1 MSVTQA
7 LNTAAAGLR
16 TAQAG
21 LSIVA
26 ANVANAQTP
35 GYTRKTLQTQTTAA
49 GGDLVSVRIANVSRE
64 LDQYLQKQLR
74 TESSGG
80 AYADL
85 KAQIYQRLQQIY
97 GDPNSASSLETVFSD
112 FTTAVQALVTSPSDS
127 SARINVLNTAEVLAQ
142 QLQNLTADIQSLR
155 SATEQGI
162 AGSVEAAN
170 NILQGLA
177 GVNGQLRTSHV
188 NDAAKANLLDQRDHY
203 LDQLAELMDIRV
215 IENESGAVSVFTSSG
230 LQLAGTEAA
239 VLSFDPQG
247 MMTAAAQWSPDPN
260 DRQIG
265 TITLSNLNGAPVDLI
280 ATKSFRSGRIA
291 AYLEM
296 RDEVLVQA
304 QTQLDELAAA
314 MSRALS
320 DRTVAGTPVTAGTQ
334 VGFDIDVGGLLAG
347 NSVQVSYTDTL
358 TSTLRKVTIVRVDD
372 PAALPLSDG
381 LTADPNDRVIGIDW
395 SGGLASVVSQLNA
408 SFNGQLQFANPSG
421 STLRILDDGTASTS
435 DVNAVS
441 ATSTINSLSDGSAEL
456 PFFIDGGV
464 PFSGA
469 INKSGAQSVGFA
481 GRIAVNPALL
491 ADPSKIVA
499 YQASTPAGDQTR
511 PSFILDQLTTASLGF
526 SPASGIGSVSAPYSG
541 TLSSFMRQAMSQQG
555 NAAASAQSLSEGQ
568 RMVVDALQQRFNEGA
583 AVNIDQEMSNLL
595 VLQTAYGANARVF
608 SAVHDMIDT
617 LLQIL

>member
-499 YQASTPAGDQTR
+499 DQASTPAGDQTR

>member
-35 GYTRKTLQTQTTAA
+35 GYTRKSLQTQTTGA
-49 GGDLVSVRIANVSRE
+49 GGDLVSVRIASVSRE

-127 SARINVLNTAEVLAQ
+127 SARINVLNTAQVLAQ

-162 AGSVEAAN
+162 ADSVEAAN
-170 NILQGLA
+170 NLLQGIA
-177 GVNGQLRTSHV
+177 AVNGQLRTSHV
-188 NDAAKANLLDQRDHY
+188 DDAAKASLLDQRDHY

-239 VLSFDPQG
+239 VLSFDLQG
-247 MMTAAAQWSPDPN
+247 MMTAAAQWSADPDE
-260 DRQIG
+260 RHIG

-296 RDEVLVQA
+296 RDQVLVQA
-304 QTQLDELAAA
+304 QAQLDEFAAA

-320 DRTVAGTPVTAGTQ
+320 DRTVAGTPATAGTQ

-347 NSVQVSYTDTL
+347 NSVQVTYTDTL
-358 TSTLRKVTIVRVDD
+358 TNAQHKVTIVRVDD
-372 PAALPLSDG
+372 PNALPLSNG
-381 LTADPNDRVIGIDW
+381 VTADPNDRVIGIDW
-395 SGGLASVVSQLNA
+395 SGGMASVVSQLNA
-408 SFNGQLQFANPSG
+408 SFNGQIQFANPSG
-421 STLRILDDGTASTS
+421 SILRILDDGTASTS
-435 DVNAVS
+435 DINAVS
-441 ATSTINSLSDGSAEL
+441 ATSTVTGLSAGSAEL
-456 PFFIDGGV
+456 PFFVDGGV

-469 INKSGAQSVGFA
+469 INKGGAQSTGYA
-481 GRIAVNPALL
+481 GRIVVNPALL
-491 ADPSKIVA
+491 ADPSKVVA

-526 SPASGIGSVSAPYSG
+526 SPGSGIGSASTPYTG

>member
-16 TAQAG
+16 SAQAG

-35 GYTRKTLQTQTTAA
+35 GYTRKTLQTQTTSA
-49 GGDLVSVRIANVSRE
+49 GSDLVSVRVASVSRE

-85 KAQIYQRLQQIY
+85 KSQIYQRLQEIC

-112 FTTAVQALVTSPSDS
+112 FTNAAQALVTSPSDS
-127 SARINVLNTAEVLAQ
+127 SARINVLNTGQVLAQ

-155 SATEQGI
+155 SSAEQGI
-162 AGSVEAAN
+162 ADSVAAAN
-170 NILQGLA
+170 DILQGLA
-177 GVNGQLRTSHV
+177 QVNGQLRSSHAD
-188 NDAAKANLLDQRDHY
+188 DAAKSDLLDQRDRY

-215 IENESGAVSVFTSSG
+215 TENDYGTVSVFTSSG
-230 LQLAGTEAA
+230 LQLVGGEAST
-239 VLSFDPQG
+239 LSFDSQG
-247 MMTAAAQWSPDPN
+247 MMSANAQWSADPS
-260 DRQIG
+260 DCQVG
-265 TITLSNLNGAPVDLI
+265 TITLSNANGAPIDLI

-296 RDEVLVQA
+296 RDQVLVQA
-304 QTQLDELAAA
+304 QAQLDEFAAA

-320 DRTVAGTPVTAGTQ
+320 DRTVAGTPVTAGAQ
-334 VGFDIDVGGLLAG
+334 SGFDIDVSGLLAG
-347 NSVQVSYTDTL
+347 NSIQVTYTDTL
-358 TSTLRKVTIVRVDD
+358 TNTVHKATIIRVDD
-372 PAALPLSDG
+372 PGALPLSNG
-381 LTADPNDRVIGIDW
+381 TTADPNDRVVGIDW

-421 STLRILDDGTASTS
+421 STLRILDDGSASTS
-435 DVNAVS
+435 DISAVS
-441 ATSTINSLSDGSAEL
+441 ATVTATGVSDGSAEL
-456 PFFIDGGV
+456 PFFNDGGT

-469 INKSGAQSVGFA
+469 ISKGGAQSVGYA
-481 GRIAVNPALL
+481 GRIVVNPALV

-511 PSFILDQLTTASLGF
+511 PSFILNQLTTASLGYA
-526 SPASGIGSVSAPYSG
+526 PASGIGSVSAPYSG
-541 TLSSFMRQAMSQQG
+541 TLSSYLRQAMSQQG
-555 NAAASAQSLSEGQ
+555 AAAASAQSLSDGQ
-568 RMVVDALQQRFNEGA
+568 GMVVDALQQRFNEGA

-617 LLQIL
+617 LMQIL